1 MMKGSTNPCDILCY
15 VEGHLFLIETKS
27 IHGNTFNLD
36 FAQKERLKAIDVKGV
51 HPILLLWFVD
61 HDKQVAFP
69 ISSIVD
75 MEKNGLKSINVKTY
89 QNYPC
94 IDIPGQKKRV
104 FIDSNYKCL
113 LEYFKEVND

>member
-1 MMKGSTNPCDILCY
+1 
-15 VEGHLFLIETKS
+15 
-27 IHGNTFNLD
+27 
-36 FAQKERLKAIDVKGV
+36 
-51 HPILLLWFVD
+51 
-61 HDKQVAFP
+61 
-69 ISSIVD
+69 

-104 FIDSNYKCL
+104 FIDSDYKCL